1 VIGTYRV
8 MVEKIVLDVI
18 GKEIVEDLDEP
29 DSMKALEQL
38 EGIDSVDKAINS
50 KAPKIPSTR
59 KR

>member
-1 VIGTYRV
+1 